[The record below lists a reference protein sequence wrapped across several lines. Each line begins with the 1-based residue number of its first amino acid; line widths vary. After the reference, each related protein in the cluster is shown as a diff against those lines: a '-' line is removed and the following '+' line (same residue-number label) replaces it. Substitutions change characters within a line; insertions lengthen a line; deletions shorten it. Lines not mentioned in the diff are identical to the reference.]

1 LVKFTNEQGAAWAA
15 IQELINEWA
24 RDLDLHNGQ
33 HVGQF
38 MADDVHYAVGATPRL
53 GRADVEAF
61 YRERLERLSATPE
74 GPPTHRHMITN
85 LCIEFRSATEASTTF
100 SMIYFNS
107 MYAQTRPEAM
117 ATADVRMI
125 IRATDGD
132 WRIAR
137 FESNQP
143 FHRN

>member
-1 LVKFTNEQGAAWAA
+1 LVKFTNEQGVAWAA

-38 MADDVHYAVGATPRL
+38 VSDDVSYAVGGAPRQ
-53 GRADVEAF
+53 GRAAVEGF
-61 YRERLERLSATPE
+61 YRERLERLTATPE
-74 GPPTHRHMITN
+74 GPPTNRHMITN
-85 LCIEFRSATEASTTF
+85 LCVEFKSATEASVTF
-100 SMIYFNS
+100 GMIFFS
-107 MYAQTRPEAM
+107 TMHAQTRPDAM

-125 IRATDGD
+125 IAAKDGD

-143 FHRN
+143 FHRG